1 MPAHIEKDGRPMRM
15 AQLVRCR
22 RVVSTLGVVAVAIAC
37 FSAAPAATAQ
47 EGTRIR
53 PGTEQSVAGS
63 SVTLVEEVPVVRP
76 EFPVPD
82 EAGMLF
88 YLQRSTNSNTIV
100 YAANFRDDGTL
111 DPDEPVIAYWR
122 RFNTTGERKALKM
135 VEDNFAFGIRA
146 QATGD
151 PNVFKLYVV
160 SYPERMATMRLVAP
174 GRAEVTATAGDRA
187 FRPLYAY
194 VDVNEDGLMPSVREV
209 RVMGRDIA
217 TGKAL
222 VERIQIE

>member
-1 MPAHIEKDGRPMRM
+1 MGAR
-15 AQLVRCR
+15 
-22 RVVSTLGVVAVAIAC
+22 LGGLALAISLVVAG
-37 FSAAPAATAQ
+37 SPASAQ
-47 EGTRIR
+47 EGTRVR
-53 PGTEQSVAGS
+53 PGSEQSVRGS
-63 SVTLVEEVPVVRP
+63 SVELLDELPVVRP

-82 EAGMLF
+82 EPGMLF
-88 YLQRSTNSNTIV
+88 YLQRSTNSNTVV

-160 SYPERMATMRLVAP
+160 SYPERMATLKLVEP
-174 GRAEVTATAGDRA
+174 GRVNVTATAGERV

-194 VDVNEDGLMPSVREV
+194 VDVNEDGFMPSVREV
-209 RVMGRDIA
+209 RVIGRDIA

>member
-1 MPAHIEKDGRPMRM
+1 MTR
-15 AQLVRCR
+15 VVTCR
-22 RVVSTLGVVAVAIAC
+22 RAVARLGA
-37 FSAAPAATAQ
+37 FALAVGVLAVGSLSQAQ

-53 PGTEQSVAGS
+53 PGTEQAVSGS

-76 EFPVPD
+76 DFPVPD

-100 YAANFRDDGTL
+100 YVANFRDDGTL
-111 DPDEPVIAYWR
+111 DPDEPVVAYWR

-135 VEDNFAFGIRA
+135 VEDNFAFGVRA

-160 SYPERMATMRLVAP
+160 SYPERMATLKLVEP
-174 GRAEVTATAGDRA
+174 GRAEVIATAGERT

-209 RVMGRDIA
+209 RVMGRDLA